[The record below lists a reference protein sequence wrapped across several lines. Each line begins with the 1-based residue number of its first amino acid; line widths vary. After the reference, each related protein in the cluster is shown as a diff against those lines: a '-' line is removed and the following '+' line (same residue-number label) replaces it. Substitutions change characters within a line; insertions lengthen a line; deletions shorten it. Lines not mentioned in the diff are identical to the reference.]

1 VDTKDLDRFE
11 ILRQLALAGAQGG
24 EIQPTA
30 ELALRQAASLV
41 GLKAAS
47 VYLWNASDQISLTVS
62 YADTDLS
69 RDTLASLE
77 QTLFANLRRDRRLLS
92 AYMTFSGTPMIQ
104 AFTQPL
110 QHAGK
115 MYGAVIGIQEGERKL
130 ISEDLFLEAL
140 SAALSL
146 NIVAGEVGKSHKLA
160 KETIDRERFG
170 AIQQTAVTVNH
181 EINNPL
187 TAILGNVQLLLMK
200 RTDLDEELVTKLKTI
215 EISALKIRDV
225 TQKLLRLTTP
235 RSVEYSEGTQMIDL
249 SDSDQSSND

>member
-1 VDTKDLDRFE
+1 MDNRELDRFE
-11 ILRQLALAGAQGG
+11 ILRQLALAGSRGG
-24 EIQPTA
+24 ELQQTA
-30 ELALRQAASLV
+30 ELALRQAADLV
-41 GLKAAS
+41 GLKGAAM
-47 VYLWNASDQISLTVS
+47 YLWNDESKTNITVT
-62 YADTDLS
+62 YADSDSS
-69 RDTLASLE
+69 RDTLLSLE
-77 QTLFANLRRDRRLLS
+77 QTLFSNLRKERQLLS

-104 AFTQPL
+104 AFSHPL
-110 QHAGK
+110 QYSGK
-115 MYGAVIGIQEGERKL
+115 TYGAIIGIQEGPRKL
-130 ISEDLFLEAL
+130 ISEDLFLEAV

-146 NIVAGEVGKSHKLA
+146 NIVAGEVGRSHELA

-225 TQKLLRLTTP
+225 TQKLLRLTTV
-235 RSVEYSEGTQMIDL
+235 RSVDYSEGTQMLDL
-249 SDSDQSSND
+249 NDDQKK

>member
-1 VDTKDLDRFE
+1 MDNRELDRFE
-11 ILRQLALAGAQGG
+11 ILRQLALAGSRGG
-24 EIQPTA
+24 EIQQTA
-30 ELALRQAASLV
+30 ELALRQAADLV
-41 GLKAAS
+41 GLKGAAM
-47 VYLWNASDQISLTVS
+47 YLWNDSTRTNVTVT
-62 YADTDLS
+62 YADSDSS
-69 RDTLASLE
+69 RETLATLE
-77 QTLFANLRRDRRLLS
+77 QTLFSNLRKERQLLS

-104 AFTQPL
+104 AFSHPL
-110 QHAGK
+110 QHGGTT
-115 MYGAVIGIQEGERKL
+115 YGAVIGIQEGEEKL

-146 NIVAGEVGKSHKLA
+146 NIVAGEVGKTHKLA

-170 AIQQTAVTVNH
+170 AIQETAVTVNH

-235 RSVEYSEGTQMIDL
+235 RSVEYSEGTKMLDL
-249 SDSDQSSND
+249 DNDEKK

>member
-1 VDTKDLDRFE
+1 MDNKELDRFE
-11 ILRQLALAGAQGG
+11 ILRQLALAGSRGG
-24 EIQPTA
+24 ELAQTA
-30 ELALRQAASLV
+30 ELALSQAATLV
-41 GLKAAS
+41 GLKGAAM
-47 VYLWNASDQISLTVS
+47 YLWNEDSKINVTVTFAETESNRETLT
-62 YADTDLS
+62 
-69 RDTLASLE
+69 SLE
-77 QTLFANLRRDRRLLS
+77 QTLFAGLRKDRQLLS

-115 MYGAVIGIQEGERKL
+115 TYGAVIGIQEGPQKL
-130 ISEDLFLEAL
+130 ISEDLFLEAF

-146 NIVAGEVGKSHKLA
+146 NVVAGEVGKSHQLA

-200 RTDLDEELVTKLKTI
+200 RQDLDEELVNKLRTI
-215 EISALKIRDV
+215 ETSALKIRDV
-225 TQKLLRLTTP
+225 TQKLLRLTTA
-235 RSVEYSEGTQMIDL
+235 RSVEYSEGTQMLDL
-249 SDSDQSSND
+249 SDDEKK